1 MYKYS
6 KVNDPVTAHPAEYES
21 VVVKG
26 VYDLGGGEVFFS
38 VNVKDFLKRYG
49 VIGDE
54 CA

>member
-21 VVVKG
+21 VVVKS
-26 VYDLGGGEVFFS
+26 VYDLDEDWFFFS
-38 VNVKDFLKRYG
+38 VNVKDVLKRYG